1 MKTGTIDRK
10 TIELGLKAADSD
22 IYDENEIWS
31 RYSNDKVDIGE
42 ELAGVLRTLS
52 KALPLSKTLRALS
65 IGSGVEPQFRIME
78 SAIRGGLYLLDVDKE
93 ALDIIE
99 ERTHRQSIQ
108 HVATILCDYNKILE
122 TPDNT
127 ENFVKTELNGKKMDL
142 ITLHHSL
149 YYCLESA
156 WGVIFKNLYRK
167 ILTPRG
173 AIHAVLMASDSKDQS
188 TTTWLYNHFAGKF
201 FGCRNDQDLLKLKR
215 ELESTPLFK
224 KCQILSRTDRVHFFV
239 DDFGKFM
246 SVAWMILLY
255 PEVHK
260 YTLRQREEIT
270 EFIYRK
276 FWLKKRPLVQMQ
288 NHLVLYRGIGFK
300 GLI

>member
-52 KALPLSKTLRALS
+52 K
-65 IGSGVEPQFRIME
+65 
-78 SAIRGGLYLLDVDKE
+78 
-93 ALDIIE
+93 
-99 ERTHRQSIQ
+99 
-108 HVATILCDYNKILE
+108 
-122 TPDNT
+122 
-127 ENFVKTELNGKKMDL
+127 
-142 ITLHHSL
+142 
-149 YYCLESA
+149 
-156 WGVIFKNLYRK
+156 
-167 ILTPRG
+167 
-173 AIHAVLMASDSKDQS
+173 DQS

-201 FGCRNDQDLLKLKR
+201 FGCRNDQDLLKFKR

-224 KCQILSRTDRVHFFV
+224 RGQILSRTDRVHFFV

-246 SVAWMILLY
+246 AVAWMILLY

-270 EFIYRK
+270 EFVYRK
-276 FWLKKRPLVQMQ
+276 FWLKKKPLVQMQ